1 MGRNIMGQQ
10 DTMRGNMMGPNICNL
25 LSNRGMTSDM
35 SNIMSHNMMGKQQM
49 HSNVMGQE
57 MTSNAMN
64 PNMLGQ
70 QEMTPNMMYRNM
82 MDLSNNQMS
91 SNMLNGRGM
100 SSDMMNSNSG
110 LMGQRMMQKMEI
122 EHVPETYT
130 STRFF

>member
-10 DTMRGNMMGPNICNL
+10 DTMRGNMMGPNIYNF

-49 HSNVMGQE
+49 HSNMIGQE
-57 MTSNAMN
+57 MTSNMLN
-64 PNMLGQ
+64 HNMLGQ

-91 SNMLNGRGM
+91 SNMLNSRGM
-100 SSDMMNSNSG
+100 SSDMMNSNNG

-122 EHVPETYT
+122 EHIPETYI